1 MNRSSMSKQMMQE
14 GGKVKPKKK
23 LSPAEAEKKFNEE
36 LLARRANESAKTK
49 AAEEA
54 PRGVGNMPLS
64 DAQALKQVEI
74 LKAKNKDKE
83 VKKMNMGGMTGS
95 KKPMMP
101 PKPKPA
107 PTPSGGP
114 RERVTGGPQ
123 PKRKKRAPMGMDQD
137 SGGAMPRMK
146 KGGKVRGCGM
156 ARGGSVRPCKMVK
169 MKGA

>member
-23 LSPAEAEKKFNEE
+23 LSPAEAEKKYNEE
-36 LLARRANESAKTK
+36 LLVRRANESAKTK

-64 DAQALKQVEI
+64 DAEALKQVEI
-74 LKAKNKDKE
+74 LKAQNKDKK
-83 VKKMNMGGMTGS
+83 VKKMNRGGMARKMITEANVPESGPT
-95 KKPMMP
+95 KPM
-101 PKPKPA
+101 
-107 PTPSGGP
+107 
-114 RERVTGGPQ
+114 TGGPQ
-123 PKRKKRAPMGMDQD
+123 PKRKKRAPMGMDQG

-156 ARGGSVRPCKMVK
+156 ARGGRVCKMVK